1 MYRAALPWGR
11 LIMGPMTPIKTR
23 LAQIG
28 PRLGDFEANLQL
40 HLEAAERA
48 LADGC
53 DLLIF
58 PELSLTGYYLR
69 DLTPDMALPL
79 DAPQLQPLRDLS
91 RRLDLVVGMVE
102 QSDRYSFFTSSL
114 YLSGGEPVRVQRKV
128 YLPTYGMFDEGRYLS
143 PGRTVRA
150 FDTRFGRM
158 GMLICEDAWHP
169 ILPYLLAQEG
179 IHTLV
184 ITSNSPTRGAVEGG
198 LSIAQTY
205 EAMLTTYANLFQVYV
220 VFCNRIGYEDG
231 VNFWGGSCVISPTG
245 EMVARGPLLD
255 AAEVDAELLPTE
267 VRRARVVA
275 PLVEEENLEI
285 ALRELR
291 RIADERSSD

>member
-1 MYRAALPWGR
+1 
-11 LIMGPMTPIKTR
+11 MGPMTPIKTR

-28 PRLGDFEANLQL
+28 PRLGDFETNLQL
-40 HLEAAERA
+40 HLEAGERA
-48 LADGC
+48 AADGC
-53 DLLIF
+53 DLLVF

-69 DLTPDMALPL
+69 DLTADVALTL
-79 DAPQLQPLRDLS
+79 DAPQLQPLRELS

-102 QSDRYSFFTSSL
+102 ESDRHSFFTASV
-114 YLSGGEPVRVQRKV
+114 YLSGGEVVRVQRKV

-150 FDTRFGRM
+150 FDTRFGRV
-158 GMLICEDAWHP
+158 GMLICEDVWHP

-179 IHTLV
+179 IHTLI

-198 LSIAQTY
+198 LSIAHTY
-205 EAMLTTYANLFQVYV
+205 EAMLTTYANLFQTYV
-220 VFCNRIGYEDG
+220 VFCNRVGYEDG
-231 VNFWGGSCVISPTG
+231 VNFWGGSCVVSPTG
-245 EMVARGPLLD
+245 EMVAHAPLLD
-255 AAEVDAELLPTE
+255 AAELDVNLLPAE